1 MNALTRILSLPAV
14 GLSRI
19 PGLGPLVRACST
31 SVGQKIVMA
40 ITGLSLCG
48 FLVVHLGGNLLLYAG
63 EEKFNAYAH
72 ALHSQGA
79 LLKVAEVGLFS
90 LFAAHLGLAVSTG
103 AMSRVARSQSYAM
116 KESKQGIFALP
127 AGGASAWMGVTGILI
142 GIFLI
147 THLLDLRLKVNPL
160 VKYPAPVAASEGQIP
175 ELNEFEVVRTVLSSP
190 INAVVYFIG
199 IFALGI
205 HLTHGLRSAF
215 QSLGLNGRR
224 WDSFLKCG
232 SLLFG
237 WVIAAGFISL
247 IFWSFAVPR

>member
-79 LLKVAEVGLFS
+79 LLKVAEIGLFT
-90 LFAAHLGLAVSTG
+90 LFVAHLGLAISTG
-103 AMSRVARSQSYAM
+103 AMSKAARQQTYAV

-127 AGGASAWMGVTGILI
+127 AGGASSWMGLTGLLI
-142 GIFLI
+142 FVFLL
-147 THLLDLRLKVNPL
+147 THLADLRFRVNPL
-160 VKYPAPVAASEGQIP
+160 VKYPAAEAAADGKVTEAS
-175 ELNEFEVVRTVLSSP
+175 EFEVVRTVLSSP
-190 INAVVYFIG
+190 VNSVIYFIG
-199 IFALGI
+199 VFALGI
-205 HLTHGLRSAF
+205 HLTHGVRSAF
-215 QSLGLNGRR
+215 QSLGLNNRR
-224 WDSFLKCG
+224 WEPLLKCV
-232 SLLFG
+232 SLIFG

-247 IFWSFAVPR
+247 IFWAYAVPR